1 MIRNQW
7 LLLIG
12 ALALTLLLY
21 KLPRNVVE
29 NERVMAE
36 STSAHPFDF
45 PADIQALVARWR
57 RNWSSEPFPEK
68 KINFA
73 DSLARVYLDYQ
84 RLDSAVWF
92 ADFIHATGGNK
103 ENHRAAR
110 LYYGA
115 FQRAGTADES
125 KIFGAKARG
134 VLERL
139 VAENPKDLTLKNQL
153 AMTLVSTETPM
164 AGIQMLQAILTENP
178 EHRETLSNLG
188 ILAIQSGQFDKAEHR
203 FRKLVEL
210 DPTDPV
216 SRLYLGVSLLE
227 QGKAEGRPW
236 LEALVGENVD
246 PAVTQLA
253 KEYLEKN

>member
-1 MIRNQW
+1 MMRPQW
-7 LLLIG
+7 LLAIG
-12 ALALTLLLY
+12 AILLTVLLY

-29 NERVMAE
+29 NERVLTGSPAV
-36 STSAHPFDF
+36 HGFDF
-45 PADIQALVARWR
+45 PTEIQALVAKWR

-92 ADFIHATGGNK
+92 ADFILSAGGGK
-103 ENHRAAR
+103 ENHRAAQ

-115 FQRAGTADES
+115 FLRAGNADES
-125 KIFGAKARG
+125 KAFGAKARS
-134 VLERL
+134 VLEKL
-139 VAENPKDLTLKNQL
+139 VEENPKDLTFKNQL

-164 AGIQMLQAILTENP
+164 AGIQMLQGILTDNP

-188 ILAIQSGQFDKAEHR
+188 ILSIQSGQFDKAEQR

-210 DPTDPV
+210 DPADPV

-227 QGKAEGRPW
+227 QGKAEGRI
-236 LEALVGENVD
+236 LLQQLAVEDAD